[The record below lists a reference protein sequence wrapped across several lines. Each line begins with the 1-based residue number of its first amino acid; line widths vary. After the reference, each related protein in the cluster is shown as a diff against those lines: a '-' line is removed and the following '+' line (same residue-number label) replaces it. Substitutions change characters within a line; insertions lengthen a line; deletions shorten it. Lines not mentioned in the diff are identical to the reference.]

1 VNNIKISFLWSENIK
16 QSILFSLIN
25 FLSKKKI
32 EIVPPSNADLL
43 ILGPYD
49 HSSFK
54 RRCFNILNK
63 RIKNIN
69 QKFPNLDIYSLNR
82 NYKPIRL
89 FVSSENYVPIDF
101 KYDFSITCSLG
112 IVDDNHLRFPVW
124 KDDIDWSHEGF
135 FRENSS
141 NTQRFGSFHNIEDFI
156 KSQGKIF
163 MEKKKIFCLFSS
175 HLREPRKSLFTQIS
189 KSFLIDGFGPYF
201 NKNLQSHNNNKFKK
215 KDIMKN
221 YAFNLCPENSLYPG
235 YYTEKIPDAFLGKCL
250 PVSWVD
256 QNVDVDFNKK
266 AFINMLDYTKDN
278 YVTMC
283 ELLKDD
289 IFLKKFTSEPL
300 CFSKPNLDKEK
311 KFINKII
318 SIL

>member
-16 QSILFSLIN
+16 QSILFCLIN
-25 FLSKKKI
+25 SLSKKKI
-32 EIVPPSNADLL
+32 EIVPPANADLL

-63 RIKNIN
+63 RTKYLNE
-69 QKFPNLDIYSLNR
+69 KFPNLDIYSLNR
-82 NYKPIRL
+82 SYKPIRL

-124 KDDIDWSHEGF
+124 KDDIDWSYEGF
-135 FRENSS
+135 YRENSS
-141 NTQRFGSFHNIEDFI
+141 NSNRYGSLYNINDLI
-156 KSQGKIF
+156 KPQGKNF
-163 MEKKKIFCLFSS
+163 MEKKKNFCLFSS
-175 HLREPRKSLFTQIS
+175 HLREPRKSLFTQIN
-189 KSFLIDGFGPYF
+189 KSFLVDGFGPYF
-201 NKNLQSHNNNKFKK
+201 NKNLLNHNNNKFKK
-215 KDIMKN
+215 KDIMKD

-278 YVTMC
+278 YATMC

-289 IFLKKFTSEPL
+289 IFLKKFIPEPL